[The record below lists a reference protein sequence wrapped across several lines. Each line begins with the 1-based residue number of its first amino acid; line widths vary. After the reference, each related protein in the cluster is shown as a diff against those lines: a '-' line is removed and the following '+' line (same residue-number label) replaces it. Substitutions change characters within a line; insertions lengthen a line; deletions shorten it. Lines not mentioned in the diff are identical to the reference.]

1 MKVAVIS
8 DIHGNL
14 EALERVFRDIDRRN
28 DDGQKIEEILCLGDV
43 VGYGPNPRECLDL
56 VRRRCTVVL
65 AGNHELGLVEKV
77 KTPRLGLG
85 RSTGFGG
92 LGAREGILWA
102 IHQLY
107 GESSPVNSDDTTT
120 REMIERLR
128 APDYEPTL
136 VQELC
141 TRLELGPDFKMPLTQ
156 RLLKAQTE
164 ITRQLLAKLL
174 ASPSVRALLEEFHR
188 KTRARREGEE
198 HVAYLAQVTDKTTIV
213 NTMRVAW
220 RTVGAIAARVVDRHR
235 PGDPLDGLT
244 HIGVDELSFRK
255 HHSYVTVVIDHVN
268 ERVVWARR
276 GKSAETL
283 GEFFKDLGPERSEKL
298 ESVTMGMSPAYIAA
312 VKAAVPEVQVIFDR
326 FHVQRL
332 AHDALDEVRRAEVRA
347 SESIEEGRALKR
359 TRFILHKNPWNLTNL
374 ENQKLTEVRRVNGPI
389 YRAYLLKETLA
400 AILDGRQVNVARA
413 KLAEWVS
420 WAAHSHLK
428 PFEKLARTVNEH
440 SEGILAYVQTRL
452 SNGRTEGMN
461 GKIRTITRR
470 SYGFHSAENLIA
482 LIYLCC
488 SGITLVPVLKLAQ
501 ATRRT
506 TPRP

>member
-1 MKVAVIS
+1 VRDTTLLAMILGVKHTKVRAVS
-8 DIHGNL
+8 
-14 EALERVFRDIDRRN
+14 V
-28 DDGQKIEEILCLGDV
+28 DD
-43 VGYGPNPRECLDL
+43 
-56 VRRRCTVVL
+56 
-65 AGNHELGLVEKV
+65 
-77 KTPRLGLG
+77 
-85 RSTGFGG
+85 
-92 LGAREGILWA
+92 EGILA
-102 IHQLY
+102 D
-107 GESSPVNSDDTTT
+107 V
-120 REMIERLR
+120 
-128 APDYEPTL
+128 APTSQIARCSGCHCR
-136 VQELC
+136 V
-141 TRLELGPDFKMPLTQ
+141 
-156 RLLKAQTE
+156 
-164 ITRQLLAKLL
+164 RQVKD
-174 ASPSVRALLEEFHR
+174 
-188 KTRARREGEE
+188 RRERVWRHLDLAGMRFKLRYTIRRVACRRCGVRVELVPWAEPDSFFTHDFEE

-220 RTVGAIAARVVDRHR
+220 RTVGAIAARVVDRLR

-298 ESVTMGMSPAYIAA
+298 KSVTMDMSPAYIAA

-400 AILDGRQVNVARA
+400 AILDGRQINVARA

-428 PFEKLARTVNEH
+428 PFEKLARTVSEH

-488 SGITLVPVLKLAQ
+488 SGITLLPVLKFAP

-506 TPRP
+506 ARRP

>member
-1 MKVAVIS
+1 V
-8 DIHGNL
+8 
-14 EALERVFRDIDRRN
+14 RDTTLLAM
-28 DDGQKIEEILCLGDV
+28 ILGV
-43 VGYGPNPRECLDL
+43 KH
-56 VRRRCTVVL
+56 T
-65 AGNHELGLVEKV
+65 KV
-77 KTPRLGLG
+77 KAV
-85 RSTGFGG
+85 SVDD
-92 LGAREGILWA
+92 EGILA
-102 IHQLY
+102 DVAPTSQIARCSGCHCRVRQ
-107 GESSPVNSDDTTT
+107 VKD
-120 REMIERLR
+120 RRERLWR
-128 APDYEPTL
+128 HLDLAGMRFKLRYTIRRVACRRCGVRVELVPWAEPDSFFTH
-136 VQELC
+136 
-141 TRLELGPDFKMPLTQ
+141 DF
-156 RLLKAQTE
+156 
-164 ITRQLLAKLL
+164 
-174 ASPSVRALLEEFHR
+174 EEQ
-188 KTRARREGEE
+188 
-198 HVAYLAQVTDKTTIV
+198 VAYLARVTDKTTIV

-220 RTVGAIAARVVDRHR
+220 RTVGAIAARVVDRLR

-283 GEFFKDLGPERSEKL
+283 GEFFKDLGPERSQKI
-298 ESVTMGMSPAYIAA
+298 ESVTMDMSPAYIAA

-347 SESIEEGRALKR
+347 SENIEEGRALKR

-428 PFEKLARTVNEH
+428 PFEKLARTVSEH

-452 SNGRTEGMN
+452 SNGRTEGTN

-488 SGITLVPVLKLAQ
+488 SGITLLPVLKLAP

-506 TPRP
+506 ARRP

>member
-1 MKVAVIS
+1 M
-8 DIHGNL
+8 
-14 EALERVFRDIDRRN
+14 RDTTLLAM
-28 DDGQKIEEILCLGDV
+28 ILGV
-43 VGYGPNPRECLDL
+43 KH
-56 VRRRCTVVL
+56 T
-65 AGNHELGLVEKV
+65 KV
-77 KTPRLGLG
+77 KAV
-85 RSTGFGG
+85 SVDD
-92 LGAREGILWA
+92 EGILA
-102 IHQLY
+102 DVAPTSRIARCSGCNCRVRQ
-107 GESSPVNSDDTTT
+107 VKD
-120 REMIERLR
+120 RRERLWR
-128 APDYEPTL
+128 HLDLAGMRFKLRYTIRRVACRRCGVRVELVPWAEPDSFFTH
-136 VQELC
+136 
-141 TRLELGPDFKMPLTQ
+141 DF
-156 RLLKAQTE
+156 
-164 ITRQLLAKLL
+164 
-174 ASPSVRALLEEFHR
+174 EEQ
-188 KTRARREGEE
+188 
-198 HVAYLAQVTDKTTIV
+198 VAYLAQVTDKTTIV

-220 RTVGAIAARVVDRHR
+220 RTVGAIAARVVDRLR

-255 HHSYVTVVIDHVN
+255 HHSYVTVVIDHVH

-298 ESVTMGMSPAYIAA
+298 ASVTMDMSPAYIAA

-374 ENQKLTEVRRVNGPI
+374 EHQKLTEVRRVNAPI
-389 YRAYLLKETLA
+389 YRAYLMKETLA
-400 AILDGRQVNVARA
+400 GILDSRQINVARE
-413 KLAEWVS
+413 KLTEWIS

-428 PFEKLARTVNEH
+428 PFEKLARTVKEH

-488 SGITLVPVLKLAQ
+488 SGFSLLPVLKFAP